1 MSALLKDPA
10 LQLRP
15 MDESD
20 VDTVTEVE
28 HLAYEFPWTAAVFRD
43 CLRVGYC
50 CWIAALGDELVGH
63 AVMSVAVGESHI
75 LNVCVR
81 PDMQGQGL
89 GRKLMYRLMGL
100 ARAHQAD
107 TAYLEVRPS
116 NRAALG
122 LYASLGFN
130 QVGVRRSYYPARS
143 GREDALIFAK
153 ELGRYLPRGSG
164 AMRRDI

>member
-1 MSALLKDPA
+1 MSALLQA
-10 LQLRP
+10 LDLRLRP

-20 VDTVTEVE
+20 VDKVIDVE
-28 HLAYEFPWTAAVFRD
+28 RLAYEFPWTPAIFRD

-50 CWIAALGDELVGH
+50 CWVAALGEEVVGYGI
-63 AVMSVAVGESHI
+63 MSVAVAESHI

-89 GRKLMYRLMGL
+89 GRKLMHRLMSL

-116 NRAALG
+116 NQTALG
-122 LYASLGFN
+122 LYASLGFS
-130 QVGVRRSYYPARS
+130 QVGVRRAYYPARS
-143 GREDALIFAK
+143 GREDALILAK
-153 ELGRYLPRGSG
+153 ELWGKVR
-164 AMRRDI
+164 